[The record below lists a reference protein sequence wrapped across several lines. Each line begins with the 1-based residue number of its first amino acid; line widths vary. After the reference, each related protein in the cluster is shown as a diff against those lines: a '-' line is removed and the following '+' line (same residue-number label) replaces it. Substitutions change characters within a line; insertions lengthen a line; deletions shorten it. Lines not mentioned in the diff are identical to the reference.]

1 MSDTAL
7 FAGSWLLTFLLHS
20 TVWLGG
26 AWLLLRWLFSASPAA
41 REWIWKGATI
51 GALLSPTLQLT
62 APQWFNIDGLGARY
76 ALGSA
81 AQSGA
86 TTGSTTNAEGS
97 KLEISNTELSGG
109 VVVNTANTELVVAGE
124 PVGQAGELLPVADFT
139 LNEFLLQQNSNSPAL
154 KLIGANF
161 IGSKESNQLF
171 LVAGPAQM
179 SGGVG
184 SLPLDPGSWPEGTAP
199 PDPTDITLS
208 TQLNQPISAS
218 MPLWLQIVM
227 GLWLAGAV
235 IGVGS
240 WGWHLYSLKRSLRNR
255 MPLTSGS
262 LVRNVQGDLARFGS
276 GRRNVRLS
284 VSDRIHVPVAF
295 GCLRGEVCLPMRAL
309 NDLDASHQRSMVG
322 HELAHLRRR
331 DPLWI
336 TFYNIVQRVLF
347 MQPLLVVARREA
359 MHAAEELCD
368 SWACSGTGNR
378 FAMAEC
384 LTKVADWLRPEKRDL
399 PVACMAQAASP
410 LQRRVER
417 LLDSKS
423 AALDKTRAGRAAVIL
438 MVLLLGMAFVAPGV
452 ASHFTPTESPHTVT
466 VSVDLLDADLGL
478 AQERLRFLKIEV
490 ASLERDL
497 LFVDPS
503 VGDTGDLRQ
512 TLDRLRQQLSLLEQI
527 TLEIS
532 RELPATNES

>member
-1 MSDTAL
+1 VSDTAF

-62 APQWFNIDGLGARY
+62 APQWFNIEGLGARY
-76 ALGSA
+76 ELGAGTPSE
-81 AQSGA
+81 
-86 TTGSTTNAEGS
+86 STTDIAANAET
-97 KLEISNTELSGG
+97 SNG
-109 VVVNTANTELVVAGE
+109 VVVTSDANSELIVARDAVAE
-124 PVGQAGELLPVADFT
+124 SGELLPVADFT
-139 LNEFLLQQNSNSPAL
+139 LNQFLLQQDLNSPPMN
-154 KLIGANF
+154 LIGANLV
-161 IGSKESNQLF
+161 GTEDSSQLI
-171 LVAGPAQM
+171 LVAKPVDL

-184 SLPLDPGSWPEGTAP
+184 SLPMDPGSWPEGTAP

-208 TQLNQPISAS
+208 TQLNQPVSAS
-218 MPLWLQIVM
+218 MPLWLQVVM

-235 IGVGS
+235 IGVSS
-240 WGWHLYSLKRSLRNR
+240 WGWHLFSLKRSLRNR

-262 LVRNVQGDLARFGS
+262 LVRNVQGDLARYGS

-331 DPLWI
+331 DPIWI
-336 TFYNIVQRVLF
+336 TFYNVVQRILF
-347 MQPLLVVARREA
+347 MQPLLIIARREA

-384 LTKVADWLRPEKRDL
+384 LTQVADWLRPEKRDL

-423 AALDKTRAGRAAVIL
+423 AKLDKTRAGRAATILVI
-438 MVLLLGMAFVAPGV
+438 LLLGMAMVAPGV
-452 ASHFTPTESPHTVT
+452 ASHFTPAETAQTVT
-466 VSVDLLDADLGL
+466 VSVDLLNADLDL
-478 AQERLRFLKIEV
+478 AQARLRFLKIEV
-490 ASLERDL
+490 SSLERDL